1 MTKREAMLLSVTGYS
16 AMALSY
22 FQYCNPRRYISA
34 SKNAYASSIN
44 QTNSRIIGQSLIKIF
59 LPSQSCPDRSFG
71 NANHQFKLTAMLENV
86 GPKGP

>member
-22 FQYCNPRRYISA
+22 FQYCTRRYISA
-34 SKNAYASSIN
+34 SKNAYASSLN
-44 QTNSRIIGQSLIKIF
+44 QTNSRIVGQSLIKIF

-86 GPKGP
+86 RPKGP